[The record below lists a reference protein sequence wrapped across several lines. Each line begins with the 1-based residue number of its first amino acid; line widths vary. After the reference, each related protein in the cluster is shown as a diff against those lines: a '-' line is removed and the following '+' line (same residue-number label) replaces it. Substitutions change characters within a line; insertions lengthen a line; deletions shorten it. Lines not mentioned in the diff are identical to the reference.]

1 MPSTVVISRSSH
13 STGRARH
20 ERMGRPSTSTVQ
32 VPPSPSS
39 HPCLVPMRPSSSR
52 RTSSRVWWTGAR
64 HSRSSPF
71 TLSWIRILSKARAPE
86 NLNDRSNRDYM
97 RESGM
102 PEALDVSC
110 PCCGALL
117 KVDPETGAV
126 VWADKKKAPAKNFD
140 ELVSRVAS
148 QKDVLEDKF
157 ARSVAQTRNQ
167 KDILEKKF
175 EEAKKRSA
183 ADPTGRPP
191 NPFDNESCG
200 LAA

>member
-32 VPPSPSS
+32 VPHSPSS

-97 RESGM
+97 RESDM

-110 PCCGALL
+110 PCSCALL

-126 VWADKKKAPAKNFD
+126 VWADKKKAPANNFD
-140 ELVSRVAS
+140 ELGSPVAPHS
-148 QKDVLEDKF
+148 NLPEHKSAPS
-157 ARSVAQTRNQ
+157 ARHTRNQ
-167 KDILEKKF
+167 K
-175 EEAKKRSA
+175 
-183 ADPTGRPP
+183 
-191 NPFDNESCG
+191 
-200 LAA
+200 